1 VLGAQGHFFTL
12 QGSQLQFGLATTL
25 FGRDHLRTLM
35 RRLASA
41 LHKDDA
47 IGMNAKTSLRPLFV
61 VVSIFFVG
69 LFRPAADIPV

>member
-25 FGRDHLRTLM
+25 FGCGNLRTLM
-35 RRLASA
+35 CRLASA
-41 LHKDDA
+41 LHKDEA
-47 IGMNAKTSLRPLFV
+47 IGMNAKTSLRPPFV
-61 VVSIFFVG
+61 VVSFFVG